1 MPRSLFTEFLEFF
14 SPILIKIRQERF
26 LWESL
31 PIYSTYKMSFTGS
44 LRAGVFLSGS
54 SEKRSVHMVNSTSLC
69 NWYRLPVASLTAGLN
84 SVPITEKFSVM
95 SRESLKGNAPVTIVT
110 SVPWERERDITV
122 IAVIAARSAKRR
134 SVSDSDV
141 IVAGAAF
148 ILPLELVFAC
158 FATIGQSFGLA
169 WANRSSGKVGGK
181 EFP

>member
-1 MPRSLFTEFLEFF
+1 MCSALLSAQRSPCFHLSDMKFSRPGVWALIGLSPPISCEPVLQAPLLVGMLPR
-14 SPILIKIRQERF
+14 
-26 LWESL
+26 
-31 PIYSTYKMSFTGS
+31 G
-44 LRAGVFLSGS
+44 
-54 SEKRSVHMVNSTSLC
+54 C
-69 NWYRLPVASLTAGLN
+69 RLPVASLTAGLN

-95 SRESLKGNAPVTIVT
+95 SRESSKGNAPVTIVT